1 MENEKLYRNI
11 MEEAVEIEYA
21 HSRDKLNC
29 CSCTRCRNDII
40 AYTLSRLPAKY
51 VVTRQGDLY
60 SKLSSLHAQTQADI
74 VRLLVQAAKI
84 VNSSP
89 RH

>member
-1 MENEKLYRNI
+1 MEKGKLYHNM
-11 MEEAVEIEYA
+11 MEEIVELEYEER
-21 HSRDKLNC
+21 RDELDC
-29 CSCTRCRNDII
+29 CSCTQCRNDIL
-40 AYTLSRLPAKY
+40 AYVLSRLPPKY

-60 SKLSSLHAQTQADI
+60 AKLASLHTQTQADI
-74 VRLLVQAAKI
+74 TRLLIQGAKI